1 MESIENKEK
10 IIEVKNLSVN
20 FFIQRHG
27 INNIKD
33 FILTMGV
40 KSPFEKKNVLKELDL
55 TIYKGE
61 CFGVMGKNGS
71 GKTTLLRTI
80 AGIMKPDEGELKV
93 KGRVA
98 PLMALGVGLEPELS
112 GYENIKLVGI
122 LMGYSDKELKKAIPA
137 IIDFSELT
145 RDEINMQTKRYSSGM
160 LSRLAFS
167 IAVATNPDILI
178 IDEALAVGD
187 MGFRNK
193 CAKRIDE
200 IKNAGSTIIYVS
212 HHLDEIKKICT
223 RACFIDGGKVA
234 KIGSVDEICDYYE
247 KSMIKNGEK

>member
-1 MESIENKEK
+1 MESLENKEK
-10 IIEVKNLSVN
+10 IIVAENLSVS

-33 FILTMGV
+33 FILTMGI
-40 KSPFEKKNVLKELDL
+40 KSPFEKKVVLKGLDL

-61 CFGVMGKNGS
+61 CFGIMGRNGS
-71 GKTTLLRTI
+71 GKTTFLRTI
-80 AGIMKPDEGELKV
+80 AGIMKPDKGKLRV
-93 KGRVA
+93 MGRVA

-112 GYENIKLVGI
+112 GYENIKLMGI
-122 LMGYSDKELKKAIPA
+122 LMGYTDSELKKAIPA
-137 IIDFSELT
+137 IIEFSELSK
-145 RDEINMQTKRYSSGM
+145 DEIEMQAKRYSSGM

-167 IAVATNPDILI
+167 IGVTTHPDILI

-200 IKNAGSTIIYVS
+200 IKAQGSTIIYVS
-212 HHLDEIKKICT
+212 HHMDEIKKICT
-223 RACFIDGGKVA
+223 RACFLEDG
-234 KIGSVDEICDYYE
+234 KITQIGPVDEICDYYE
-247 KSMIKNGEK
+247 QRVTK